1 MNKRIVC
8 ALLSVLA
15 LCSLAGCGKKEPTYV
30 QKETITVS
38 INTAAK
44 APTEYSQ
51 EEFEKLTAA
60 EVKEMVETYLPN
72 YRNVY
77 QIEEDRVMTDDDW
90 LNLKDLMYYQLYGV
104 FLYSEEAVAL
114 SDVDFSKPGEIMG
127 YDGTYLDPNWIYYAP
142 CPEFINQLSD
152 YDFGRYMNGLMAYG
166 NQDMGSNDFTTL
178 EHDDLEILR
187 EKVLTELCKP
197 WGSFEIPTV
206 AELDALA
213 NGGYNTAP
221 SLEEEE
227 ATEPT
232 EVDETSEEDS
242 TSEEN

>member
-1 MNKRIVC
+1 MSKKAVLT
-8 ALLSVLA
+8 ALIFMMALS
-15 LCSLAGCGKKEPTYV
+15 GCGKKESTYV

-44 APTEYSQ
+44 APTEYTQ
-51 EEFEKLTAA
+51 EEFAELTAA

-77 QIEEDRVMTDDDW
+77 QIEEDRVMTDEDW
-90 LNLKDLMYYQLYGV
+90 LNLKDLMYYQLYDT
-104 FLYSEEAVAL
+104 FLYSEEAEAL

-127 YDGTYLDPNWIYYAP
+127 DDGTYLDPNWIYYAP

-152 YDFGRYMNGLMAYG
+152 YDFGRYMNGLMAFG
-166 NQDMGSNDFTTL
+166 NQDMGENDFTTL

-187 EKVLTELCKP
+187 EKVLNELCKP
-197 WGSFEIPTV
+197 WGSFAIPTV
-206 AELDALA
+206 GELDALEE
-213 NGGYNTAP
+213 GSSIGSS

-227 ATEPT
+227 PVAEEAADTAEP
-232 EVDETSEEDS
+232 EEES
-242 TSEEN
+242 N